1 MGTFTEPTLLP
12 GLKTE
17 VDPGAGQEVRNFST
31 VAQVIATASRDFV
44 DGSQLIIPPGGLKVG
59 SKIRFVLDLTKT
71 AAGTASA
78 VFDISFGTAGTAA
91 DTARV
96 SFTKIAGTAAIDVAR
111 VVIEAVVRSVSAT
124 GVVVGQFTLTH
135 NLAATGFSTLP
146 VGNVVTIS
154 SGFDNLPAT
163 LDPGYIGLNI
173 TSGAADVWTVQKVE
187 ASLTGV

>member
-1 MGTFTEPTLLP
+1 MGTFVEPTLLP
-12 GLKTE
+12 GLKSE
-17 VDPGAGQEVRNFST
+17 INPGGGLEVRNFST

-44 DGSQLIIPPGGLKVG
+44 DGSQLLVPPSGLQVG
-59 SKIRFVLDLTKT
+59 SKIKFVLDIVKT

-96 SFTKIAGTAAIDVAR
+96 SFTKIAGTAAIDTAR

-124 GVVVGQFTLTH
+124 GVVVGQFTLQH
-135 NLAATGFSTLP
+135 NLAVTGFATLNP
-146 VGNVVTIS
+146 ITVLTIS
-154 SGFDNLPAT
+154 AGFDNDGQELF
-163 LDPGYIGLNI
+163 IGLNI